1 MKKIILSSVLLWIL
15 TVTTYAQTTTFILVR
30 HAEKESDGSKDPEL
44 KAEGKLRAEK
54 FAALVSKTNI
64 DAIYSTDYKRTR
76 NTVTPLATAKQLSVN
91 TYSSMKVADLEAL
104 LTKHRGGTIVLAGH
118 SNTVPEI
125 ANALVGEKKFA
136 QFSDDD
142 YGNVLV
148 ISVSSVGKDAKVV
161 WLTY

>member
-1 MKKIILSSVLLWIL
+1 MKKLILSSVLLLVIA
-15 TVTTYAQTTTFILVR
+15 VTAYAQTTTFILVR
-30 HAEKESDGSKDPEL
+30 HAEKESDGSRDPEL
-44 KAEGKLRAEK
+44 KAEGKLRAER
-54 FAALVSKTNI
+54 FSALISKTNI

-76 NTVTPLATAKQLSVN
+76 NTVASLATAKQLSVN
-91 TYSSMKVADLEAL
+91 TYSSMKAADLEAL
-104 LTKHRGGTIVLAGH
+104 LAKYRGGTIVLAGH

-125 ANALVGEKKFA
+125 ANALVGEKRFA

-148 ISVSSVGKDAKVV
+148 ISVSAIGKDAKVV